1 MMDAL
6 SSVAVVDHFVI
17 STEDKVKT
25 VFNRLPEKTNP
36 HGNLNNNLISMC
48 VYPKKFFQAIATCH

>member
-17 STEDKVKT
+17 STEDKVKNIC
-25 VFNRLPEKTNP
+25 NRLPEKTHPHDNP
-36 HGNLNNNLISMC
+36 HDDNGINSTRDSNCILH
-48 VYPKKFFQAIATCH
+48 A